1 MFALVVTWSI
11 TGTYRVANKNVTM
24 HGYQVKL
31 LLLIIARASG
41 DASLDALEDLV
52 KSIFFFKKSMF
63 FRPMNSFFLLN

>member
-31 LLLIIARASG
+31 PILIIARASG
-41 DASLDALEDLV
+41 DESAAKYSEMSAILGVL
-52 KSIFFFKKSMF
+52 SHIW
-63 FRPMNSFFLLN
+63 PP